1 MKAVLLKF
9 LSAVKRYRM
18 IEEGDRIL
26 AAVSGGPDSV
36 FLLHLL
42 TRFKRKLGIDEI
54 CVAHVNYGKRGRES
68 DLDQEFVEKLSAH
81 LGFELFVKG
90 VSRAHLSRV
99 KKENFQKVAR
109 DIRYRFFNKIQKSW
123 GANRIAVAHTLDDQA
138 ETVFM
143 RFIAGQGLKGLK
155 GIPPVTRDGII
166 RPLIEISRMEV
177 VEFLESESLGFRV
190 DTSNIEGTYERNR
203 IRNEAFPLLERITG
217 RDVKRKVWGLG
228 EIFREIDEAVL
239 TMTDTALGEAFSRR
253 GKKLDVDRYRNNCKI
268 VRISMLQKI
277 GYEYLRTELNQR
289 VLKKA
294 DSLLVRD
301 LPSFTM
307 SLPGGYVLERS
318 YKTALFKKEDKK
330 EEKPIDLTIRRP
342 GRYRIGEGRG
352 VLTVTARAITDI
364 KPVLARIIR
373 DRNVGAFSAAADLF
387 PVKVRNFHE
396 GDRIVPFGM
405 KRGKKVKKVF
415 IERKIPREMRMRLPL
430 IIIQDEIAW
439 IPGVIRSAH
448 HQLGTNTKKIIV
460 LEYKRN

>member
-9 LSAVKRYRM
+9 LSTVKRYGM
-18 IEEGDRIL
+18 IEEGDRVL

-42 TRFKRKLGIDEI
+42 ARFQRKLGIGEI
-54 CVAHVNYGKRGRES
+54 CVAHVNYGTRGRDS
-68 DLDQEFVEKLSAH
+68 DLDQELVEKLSVHLGFDLFVKSVSPAH
-81 LGFELFVKG
+81 LG
-90 VSRAHLSRV
+90 RI

-109 DIRYRFFNKIQKSW
+109 DIRYRFFNKVQKSW
-123 GANRIAVAHTLDDQA
+123 GANRIAVGHTLDDQA

-166 RPLIEISRMEV
+166 RPLIETSRIEIL
-177 VEFLESESLGFRV
+177 EFLESESLDFRV
-190 DTSNIEGTYERNR
+190 DTSNVEGTYERNR
-203 IRNEAFPLLERITG
+203 IRNEAFPLLDRITG
-217 RDVKRKVWGLG
+217 RDVKQKVWGLG

-239 TMTDTALGEAFSRR
+239 AMTDTALKEGFSWRAQ
-253 GKKLDVDRYRNNCKI
+253 KLDVDRYRDNCKI
-268 VRISMLQKI
+268 VRISVLQKI
-277 GYEYLRTELNQR
+277 GYECLRTEFNQR

-307 SLPGGYVLERS
+307 NLPGGYVLERS
-318 YKTALFKKEDKK
+318 YKKALFKKAEKK
-330 EEKPIDLTIRRP
+330 EAKPIDLTIRRP
-342 GRYRIGEGRG
+342 GSYRIGEGRG
-352 VLTVTARAITDI
+352 EITVTGRAITDI
-364 KPVLARIIR
+364 KPVLARIIG
-373 DRNVGAFSAAADLF
+373 DRNVAAFSATPDLF
-387 PVKVRNFHE
+387 PVRVRNFHE

-405 KRGKKVKKVF
+405 KRSKKVKKVF
-415 IERKIPREMRMRLPL
+415 MERKIPREMRTRLPVVV
-430 IIIQDEIAW
+430 IHGEIAW

-448 HQLGTNTKKIIV
+448 HQLGSNTKKIIV